1 MSVQVFDV
9 NAAPISITPTAAR
22 HLVKQL
28 GLSGKQGVRL
38 SVKESGCTGFMYV
51 LDEVDAGQGSDIIIE
66 QDALTLWLDPD
77 GLPIIRGTEIDFV
90 FEGLNRVLK
99 FNNPN
104 VTAACGCGESFS
116 VDEGVS
122 YS

>member
-1 MSVQVFDV
+1 MSVEVFDM
-9 NAAPISITPTAAR
+9 NAAPISITPAAVR
-22 HLVKQL
+22 HLMKQL
-28 GLSGKQGVRL
+28 SLSGKQGIRL

-51 LDEVDAGQGSDIIIE
+51 LEEVDAGQGTDISLQE
-66 QDALTLWLDPD
+66 DALTLWLDPES
-77 GLPIIRGTEIDFV
+77 LPIIRGTQLDFV

-116 VDEGVS
+116 VEEGVS

>member
-1 MSVQVFDV
+1 MSVEVFDV
-9 NAAPISITPTAAR
+9 KVAPISITPAAER
-22 HLVKQL
+22 HLIKQL
-28 GLSGKQGVRL
+28 GLSGKKGIRL

-51 LDEVDAGQGSDIIIE
+51 MDEVDAGEPSDI
-66 QDALTLWLDPD
+66 ALQEAALNLWLDPD
-77 GLPIIRGTEIDFV
+77 SLPILRGTQVDFV

-116 VDEGVS
+116 VEEGVS

>member
-1 MSVQVFDV
+1 MSVEVFDV
-9 NAAPISITPTAAR
+9 NAAPISITPAAVR
-22 HLVKQL
+22 HLLKQL
-28 GLSGKQGVRL
+28 ALSGKKGIRL

-51 LDEVDAGQGSDIIIE
+51 LDEVDEGQVSDITIQE
-66 QDALTLWLDPD
+66 DALTFWLDPES
-77 GLPIIRGTEIDFV
+77 LPIIRGTQLDFV

-116 VDEGVS
+116 VEEGVS

>member
-1 MSVQVFDV
+1 MSVEVFDV
-9 NAAPISITPTAAR
+9 KVAPISITPAAER
-22 HLVKQL
+22 HLIKQL
-28 GLSGKQGVRL
+28 GLSGKKGIRL

-51 LDEVDAGQGSDIIIE
+51 MDEVDAGESSDI
-66 QDALTLWLDPD
+66 ALQEAALNLWLDPD
-77 GLPIIRGTEIDFV
+77 SLPILRGTQVDFV

-116 VDEGVS
+116 VEEGVS